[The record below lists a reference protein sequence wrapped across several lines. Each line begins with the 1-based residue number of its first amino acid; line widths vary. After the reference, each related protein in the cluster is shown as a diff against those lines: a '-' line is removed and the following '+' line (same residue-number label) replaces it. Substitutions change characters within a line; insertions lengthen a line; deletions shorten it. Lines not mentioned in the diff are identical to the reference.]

1 MKTLLHFLNP
11 IAWFHAWIYAQQSAK
26 FDKSTFD
33 LELYLYSKILSNNM
47 LHYGYFE
54 NTAVAP
60 ATISLQQL
68 EDAQVKYAQ
77 NIIDEIKD
85 TQNTVLDIGCGMGGL
100 SSMIMDK
107 KISVECLT
115 PNKNQVDFI
124 RHTFPM
130 LNCHPCKFED
140 LQTDKKYGTLINSE
154 SIQYISLDKAFEQAD
169 KLAMPNTRWIIV
181 DYFRKNNDGINKS
194 SHLLADFLQ
203 KIESSKWQLVLQRDI
218 TQNVLPTLRFAN
230 MYAERFLM
238 PIKHFGYEK
247 LRFKKPALYYMTSG
261 MSEKIEQKI
270 TKEKASIDPIKFENE
285 KQYMFFV
292 LERKA
297 N

>member
-1 MKTLLHFLNP
+1 MLLHFLNP
-11 IAWFHAWIYAQQSAK
+11 IAWFKALNYARQSAK

-54 NTAVAP
+54 NSDIAP
-60 ATISLQQL
+60 ATISLKQL

-85 TQNTVLDIGCGMGGL
+85 TQHTVLDIGCGMGGL

-107 KISVECLT
+107 KIPVECLT

-124 RHTFPM
+124 RQSFPN
-130 LNCHPCKFED
+130 LTCHPCKFEE
-140 LQTDKKYGTLINSE
+140 LKTNQRFGTLINSE

-169 KLAMPNTRWIIV
+169 ALAMPNARWIIV

-194 SHLLADFLQ
+194 SHLLADFLK
-203 KIESSKWQLVLQRDI
+203 KIDASNWQLILQKDI

-247 LRFKKPALYYMTSG
+247 LRFKIPSLYYMTSG
-261 MSEKIEQKI
+261 VREKIEQKI
-270 TKEKASIDPIKFENE
+270 TKEKASIDPEKFENE
-285 KQYMFFV
+285 KQYLFFV
-292 LERKA
+292 LERKR

>member
-1 MKTLLHFLNP
+1 MKTILHFLNP
-11 IAWFHAWIYAQQSAK
+11 IAWHKALSYARQSAK
-26 FDKSTFD
+26 FDKSSFD

-54 NTAVAP
+54 NTDVAP
-60 ATISLQQL
+60 ATISLKQL

-85 TQNTVLDIGCGMGGL
+85 TQNPALDIGCGMGGL
-100 SSMIMDK
+100 SSMIMNK
-107 KISVECLT
+107 KIPVECLT

-124 RHTFPM
+124 RQTFPN
-130 LNCHPCKFED
+130 LTCHPCKFEE
-140 LQTDKKYGTLINSE
+140 LQTDKRYGTLINSE

-169 KLAMPNTRWIIV
+169 KIAMPTARWIIV

-194 SHLLADFLQ
+194 SHLLSDFLK
-203 KIESSKWQLVLQRDI
+203 KIETSNWQLVSQRDI
-218 TQNVLPTLRFAN
+218 TPNVLPTLRFAN

-247 LRFKKPALYYMTSG
+247 LRFKKPALYFMTTAIR
-261 MSEKIEQKI
+261 EKIEQKI
-270 TKEKASIDPIKFENE
+270 TKEKASIDPLKFENE
-285 KQYMFFV
+285 KQYLFFV
-292 LERKA
+292 LERKG

>member
-1 MKTLLHFLNP
+1 MKLLLHFLNP
-11 IAWFHAWIYAQQSAK
+11 IAWYKALSYARQSAK

-54 NTAVAP
+54 NTDVAP
-60 ATISLQQL
+60 ATISLKQL

-85 TQNTVLDIGCGMGGL
+85 TQNPVLDIGCGMGGL

-107 KISVECLT
+107 KIPVECLT

-124 RHTFPM
+124 RQTFPN
-130 LNCHPCKFED
+130 LTCHPSKFEE
-140 LQTDKKYGTLINSE
+140 LKTDQRYGTLINSE

-169 KLAMPNTRWIIV
+169 KIAMPNARWIIV

-194 SHLLADFLQ
+194 SHLIADFLK
-203 KIESSKWQLVLQRDI
+203 KIESSNWQLVSQRDI
-218 TQNVLPTLRFAN
+218 TPNVLPTLRFAN
-230 MYAERFLM
+230 MYVERFLM

-247 LRFKKPALYYMTSG
+247 LRFKKPVLYFMTTAIR
-261 MSEKIEQKI
+261 EKIEQKI
-270 TKEKASIDPIKFENE
+270 TKEKASIDPIKFAAE
-285 KQYMFFV
+285 KQYLFFV
-292 LERKA
+292 LERKG